1 MAQPRFRTGLLTAA
15 ATLGLAACGTMD
27 DTVHVPAGQMD
38 AWLSDKPPGTQHLY
52 AEVLTGGQRNR
63 VLNQMRAGL
72 AAFEAG
78 YDDIAA
84 ASFDDAL
91 NRIETMYADNPR
103 AEKARSNFVPE
114 RSKEFKGEAYERAMA
129 FYYRGLIYLAQ
140 GDYGNARAVFQGGQ
154 LQDAFAEDKRYQSD
168 FATLDVLAGWASQCE
183 GNTVLAR
190 DFYARATETRPDI
203 FIPAPGDRLLAIGD
217 IGLSPM
223 KVGEGDY
230 GEYLTYA
237 EPDPVPE
244 ASVTF
249 LAEGSPYRANLGED
263 LYWQASTRGGR
274 QVDKI
279 LAGKADFKDGAT
291 VVGAVSLQL
300 ADVALDVASWN
311 SWDDDHHYDRRH
323 HRDRDRHDDGDDDSD
338 DALLWAA
345 GLAVVG
351 IGALLVA
358 ESTMPEADTRY
369 WDNLPAHIDY
379 TTLPAGMYPT
389 EAVFKDAGGVT
400 LGSQPVRIRLDPK
413 NQCGLVY
420 VKSRRAAEIPAM
432 PPNASLER

>member
-1 MAQPRFRTGLLTAA
+1 MARARFRIGLLTAA
-15 ATLGLAACGTMD
+15 AAFGLTACGTVD
-27 DTVHVPAGQMD
+27 DTVYVAPNKMD
-38 AWLSDKPPGTQHLY
+38 AWLADKPAGAHHLY
-52 AEVLTGGQRNR
+52 ASVLTGGERNR
-63 VLNQMRAGL
+63 VLNQERAGL

-78 YDDIAA
+78 DYATAA

-91 NRIETMYADNPR
+91 NRIETLYADNPR
-103 AEKARSNFVPE
+103 AEKARSNFTPE

-140 GDYGNARAVFQGGQ
+140 EDYGNARAVFQGGQ
-154 LQDAFAEDKRYQSD
+154 LQDAFAEDQRYQSD
-168 FATLDVLAGWASQCE
+168 FAVLDVLSGWASQCE

-190 DFYARATETRPDI
+190 DFYSRATQSRADI
-203 FIPAPGDRLLAIGD
+203 FIPAPGDRILAIAD
-217 IGLSPM
+217 MGLSPT
-223 KVGEGDY
+223 KIGEGEY
-230 GEYLTYA
+230 GEVLTYL
-237 EPDPVPE
+237 EPDHVPE

-249 LAEGSPYRANLGED
+249 MAAGVPYRANFGED
-263 LYWQASTRGGR
+263 LYWQATTRGGR

-279 LAGKADFKDGAT
+279 LAGKAQFKDGAT

-311 SWDDDHHYDRRH
+311 AWNDNDHYDRRH
-323 HRDRDRHDDGDDDSD
+323 HGHDDSDDDDSD

-358 ESTMPEADTRY
+358 DSTAPEADTRY

-379 TTLPAGMYPT
+379 TTMPLDAHPT
-389 EAVFKDAGGVT
+389 EAAFHDASGSL
-400 LGSQPVRIRLDPK
+400 LGTQSTRIHLDPK
-413 NQCGLVY
+413 GHCGLVY
-420 VKSRRAAEIPAM
+420 VKSRRAAEIPAA

>member
-1 MAQPRFRTGLLTAA
+1 MAPSRLRLRSLTAVA
-15 ATLGLAACGTMD
+15 ALGLAACGTVD
-27 DTVHVPAGQMD
+27 DTVVVPAGQMD
-38 AWLSDKPPGTQHLY
+38 TWLSDKPPGTQHLY
-52 AEVLTGGQRNR
+52 ASVLTGGPRNR
-63 VLNQMRAGL
+63 VLNQERAGL

-91 NRIETMYADNPR
+91 NRIEAMYADNPR
-103 AEKARSNFVPE
+103 AQKARSNFVPE
-114 RSKEFKGEAYERAMA
+114 RSKEFKGESYERAMA

-154 LQDAFAEDKRYQSD
+154 LQDAFAEDQRYQSD
-168 FATLDVLAGWASQCE
+168 FAVLDVLSGWASQCE
-183 GNTVLAR
+183 GNSVLAR
-190 DFYARATETRPDI
+190 DFYGRATQSRPDI
-203 FIPAPGDRLLAIGD
+203 FIPAPGDRILAIAD
-217 IGLSPM
+217 MGLSPM
-223 KVGEGDY
+223 KIGEGEY
-230 GEYLTYA
+230 GEYLTYV

-249 LAEGSPYRANLGED
+249 VADGTPYRANFGED

-300 ADVALDVASWN
+300 ADVALDAASWSAHN
-311 SWDDDHHYDRRH
+311 DYHSRRH
-323 HRDRDRHDDGDDDSD
+323 HRYDKHDKYDDNDDTD
-338 DALLWAA
+338 DALMLAA
-345 GLAVVG
+345 GLAVLG

-358 ESTMPEADTRY
+358 DSTAPEADTRY

-379 TTLPAGMYPT
+379 TTLPAGAYPT
-389 EAVFKDAGGVT
+389 EAVFKDSSGAT

-413 NQCGLVY
+413 AQCGLVY
-420 VKSRRAAEIPAM
+420 VKSRRAAEIPAL

>member
-1 MAQPRFRTGLLTAA
+1 MAHARLRLGSLSAVAA
-15 ATLGLAACGTMD
+15 FGLAACSTVN
-27 DTVHVPAGQMD
+27 DTVFVPAGQMD
-38 AWLSDKPPGTQHLY
+38 SWLSDKPPGTQHLY
-52 AEVLTGGQRNR
+52 AEVLTGGPRNR
-63 VLNQMRAGL
+63 VLNQVRAGL

-183 GNTVLAR
+183 GNMVLAR
-190 DFYARATETRPDI
+190 DFYSRATESRPEI
-203 FIPAPGDRLLAIGD
+203 FIPAPGDRLLAIAD
-217 IGLSPM
+217 MGLSPM
-223 KVGEGDY
+223 KVGDGEY
-230 GEYLTYA
+230 GEFLTYV

-249 LAEGSPYRANLGED
+249 MANGAPYRANLGED

-274 QVDKI
+274 QVDRI

-311 SWDDDHHYDRRH
+311 AWDDDDHYNRRRH
-323 HRDRDRHDDGDDDSD
+323 HDHDNQDDSD
-338 DALLWAA
+338 DALMWAA

-358 ESTMPEADTRY
+358 DSTAPEADTRY

-379 TTLPAGMYPT
+379 TTLPEGAFPT
-389 EAVFKDAGGVT
+389 EAVFGDASGST

-420 VKSRRAAEIPAM
+420 VKSRRAAEIPAA

>member
-1 MAQPRFRTGLLTAA
+1 
-15 ATLGLAACGTMD
+15 
-27 DTVHVPAGQMD
+27 MD
-38 AWLSDKPPGTQHLY
+38 AWLADKPAGAHHLY
-52 AEVLTGGQRNR
+52 ASVLTGGERNR
-63 VLNQMRAGL
+63 VLNQERAGL

-78 YDDIAA
+78 DYATAA

-91 NRIETMYADNPR
+91 NRIETLYADNPR
-103 AEKARSNFVPE
+103 AEKARSNFTPE

-154 LQDAFAEDKRYQSD
+154 LQDAFAEDQRYQSD
-168 FATLDVLAGWASQCE
+168 FAVLDVLSGWASQCE

-190 DFYARATETRPDI
+190 DFYSRATQSRADI
-203 FIPAPGDRLLAIGD
+203 FIPAPGDRILAIAD
-217 IGLSPM
+217 MGLSPT
-223 KVGEGDY
+223 KIGEGEY
-230 GEYLTYA
+230 GEVLTYL
-237 EPDPVPE
+237 EPDHVPE

-249 LAEGSPYRANLGED
+249 MAAGVPYRANFGED
-263 LYWQASTRGGR
+263 LYWQATTRGGR

-279 LAGKADFKDGAT
+279 LAGKAQFKDGAT

-311 SWDDDHHYDRRH
+311 AWNDNDHYDRRH
-323 HRDRDRHDDGDDDSD
+323 HGHDDSDDDDSD

-358 ESTMPEADTRY
+358 DSTAPEADTRY

-379 TTLPAGMYPT
+379 TTMPPDAHPT
-389 EAVFKDAGGVT
+389 EAAFHDASGSL
-400 LGSQPVRIRLDPK
+400 LGTQSTRIHLDPK
-413 NQCGLVY
+413 GHCGLVY
-420 VKSRRAAEIPAM
+420 VKSRRAAEIPAA

>member
-1 MAQPRFRTGLLTAA
+1 MARARFRIGLLTAA
-15 ATLGLAACGTMD
+15 AAFGLTACGTVD
-27 DTVHVPAGQMD
+27 DTVYVAPNKMD
-38 AWLSDKPPGTQHLY
+38 AWLADKPAGAHHLY
-52 AEVLTGGQRNR
+52 ASVLTGGERNR
-63 VLNQMRAGL
+63 VLNQERAGL

-78 YDDIAA
+78 DYATAA

-91 NRIETMYADNPR
+91 NRIETLYADNPR
-103 AEKARSNFVPE
+103 AEKARSNFTPE

-140 GDYGNARAVFQGGQ
+140 GDYGNARAAFQGGQ
-154 LQDAFAEDKRYQSD
+154 LQDAFAEDQRYQSD
-168 FATLDVLAGWASQCE
+168 FAVLDVLSGWASQCE

-190 DFYARATETRPDI
+190 DFYSRATQSRADI
-203 FIPAPGDRLLAIGD
+203 FIPAPGDRILAIAD
-217 IGLSPM
+217 MGLSPT
-223 KVGEGDY
+223 KIGEGEY
-230 GEYLTYA
+230 GEVLTYL

-249 LAEGSPYRANLGED
+249 MAAGAPYRANFGED
-263 LYWQASTRGGR
+263 LYWQATTRGGR

-279 LAGKADFKDGAT
+279 LAGKAQFKDGAT

-311 SWDDDHHYDRRH
+311 AWNDNDHYDRRH
-323 HRDRDRHDDGDDDSD
+323 HGHDDSDDDDSD

-358 ESTMPEADTRY
+358 DSTAPEADTRY

-379 TTLPAGMYPT
+379 TTMPPDAHPT
-389 EAVFKDAGGVT
+389 EAAFHDASGSL
-400 LGSQPVRIRLDPK
+400 LGTQPTRIHLDPK
-413 NQCGLVY
+413 GQCGLVY
-420 VKSRRAAEIPAM
+420 VKSRRAAEIPAA

>member
-1 MAQPRFRTGLLTAA
+1 MARARFRIGLLTAA
-15 ATLGLAACGTMD
+15 AAFGLTACGTVD
-27 DTVHVPAGQMD
+27 DTVYVAPNKMD
-38 AWLSDKPPGTQHLY
+38 AWLADKPAGAHHLY
-52 AEVLTGGQRNR
+52 ASVLTGGERNR
-63 VLNQMRAGL
+63 VLNQERAGL

-78 YDDIAA
+78 DYATAA

-91 NRIETMYADNPR
+91 NRIETLYADNPR
-103 AEKARSNFVPE
+103 AEKARSNFTPE

-129 FYYRGLIYLAQ
+129 FYYRGLIFLAQ

-154 LQDAFAEDKRYQSD
+154 LQDAFAEDQRYQSD
-168 FATLDVLAGWASQCE
+168 FAVLDVLSGWASQCE

-190 DFYARATETRPDI
+190 DFYSRATQSRADI
-203 FIPAPGDRLLAIGD
+203 FIPAPGDRILAIAD
-217 IGLSPM
+217 MGLSPT
-223 KVGEGDY
+223 KIGEGEY
-230 GEYLTYA
+230 GEVLTYL
-237 EPDPVPE
+237 EPDHVPE

-249 LAEGSPYRANLGED
+249 MAAGVPYRANFGED
-263 LYWQASTRGGR
+263 LYWQATTRGGR

-279 LAGKADFKDGAT
+279 LAGKAQFKDGAT

-311 SWDDDHHYDRRH
+311 AWNDKDHYDRRH
-323 HRDRDRHDDGDDDSD
+323 HGHDDSDDDDSD

-358 ESTMPEADTRY
+358 DSTAPEADTRY

-379 TTLPAGMYPT
+379 TTMLPDAHPT
-389 EAVFKDAGGVT
+389 EAAFHDASGSL
-400 LGSQPVRIRLDPK
+400 LGTQSTRIHLDPK
-413 NQCGLVY
+413 GHCGLVY
-420 VKSRRAAEIPAM
+420 VKSRRAAEIPAA